1 MFFEFQRRQDNLS
14 KVNLSNLHDLMTAF
28 IVTCN
33 LIKVH
38 AGLHIDNPA
47 KCGRY
52 KTNRIVE
59 KATINF
65 HVI

>member
-1 MFFEFQRRQDNLS
+1 
-14 KVNLSNLHDLMTAF
+14 MTAF
-28 IVTCN
+28 IVTCR

-38 AGLHIDNPA
+38 AGLHTDNPA